1 MSHESSSPSHDR
13 LPMPRAEE
21 MNPAQRAAADALIA
35 GPRKGVYGPFLPL
48 LRSPALLD
56 HVAQLGEYLR
66 FKSVLDARVRELAI
80 CIVARHLTNQ
90 FEWVMHAP
98 LARKAGVADATIDA
112 VRVGAAPKSLPDD
125 EDAAFNF
132 TQELLRTH
140 GVSEPAYR
148 TALTQFGEQG
158 VVELATLAG
167 YFTMV
172 SLLMNAAHTPPA
184 SDVRDAQL
192 PRFPL

>member
-1 MSHESSSPSHDR
+1 VSHETSSPSRDR
-13 LPMPRAEE
+13 LPMLRAED

-48 LRSPALLD
+48 LRSPELLD

-80 CIVARHLTNQ
+80 CIVARQFTNQ

-98 LARKAGVADATIDA
+98 LACKAGVAEATIA
-112 VRVGAAPKSLPDD
+112 ALKVGAAPKSLPAD

-140 GVSEPAYR
+140 GVSEPTYL
-148 TALTQFGEQG
+148 TAIAQFGERG
-158 VVELATLAG
+158 VVELATLGG

-192 PRFPL
+192 APFPL

>member
-1 MSHESSSPSHDR
+1 MPLPLADDMS
-13 LPMPRAEE
+13 
-21 MNPAQRAAADALIA
+21 PAQRAAADALIA

-48 LRSPALLD
+48 LRSPALLE

-80 CIVARHLTNQ
+80 CVVARHVTNQ

-98 LARKAGVADATIDA
+98 LARKAGVAEATIA
-112 VRVGAAPKSLPDD
+112 ALQVGAAPTSLPSD
-125 EDAAFNF
+125 EDAAINF

-140 GVSEPAYR
+140 GVSEPTWR
-148 TALTQFGEQG
+148 NALAQFGEQG

-184 SDVRDAQL
+184 SDVREAQL
-192 PRFPL
+192 GPFPL